1 LAASLEVPFG
11 TGLRFIQDLLDVP
24 FPHFKL
30 IVFYDI
36 EWALNTACIRT
47 QANFTSTKISED
59 RNFSLDA

>member
-24 FPHFKL
+24 FAHFEL

-36 EWALNTACIRT
+36 KWALDTARIRT
-47 QANFTSTKISED
+47 QANFTSTEISED